1 MQNKTQSDLN
11 GDGTLTFDE
20 LYKYLSDEQAT
31 GVPYLVKELEGEQV
45 HQNPVLQVSARA
57 KDTFIKY

>member
-1 MQNKTQSDLN
+1 MQDKAKSDLN
-11 GDGTLTFDE
+11 GDGILTFDE

-45 HQNPVLQVSARA
+45 CQNPVFQVSARS
-57 KDTFIKY
+57 KDVFVEY